1 MHRGF
6 LKLHR
11 KIVDWEW
18 YSDIKVKSLYID
30 LLLHANIEDKKWQGK
45 VIKKGQQITSIEH
58 LSIRNGMSKQE
69 VRTALDKLVKSG
81 NINKQATN
89 KYTIIT
95 IDNYDVFND
104 NSTRKKQ
111 VATNKQQTINKPLTN
126 QQQTNNK
133 PSTTTKELK
142 EFKNDKNNNNKHAT
156 GSQMSYLKSL
166 GATSKELENID
177 FYKASELIEKLSKL
191 SPDEKAD
198 RNFLNRM
205 ENAKIKPYDPSEDIF
220 ARKV

>member
-81 NINKQATN
+81 NINKQTTN
-89 KYTIIT
+89 KYTLIT
-95 IDNYDVFND
+95 IDKYDIFN
-104 NSTRKKQ
+104 SLQQKE
-111 VATNKQQTINKPLTN
+111 QQTTN
-126 QQQTNNK
+126 NQITNEQQTNNK
-133 PSTTTKELK
+133 PSTTTKEFK
-142 EFKNDKNNNNKHAT
+142 EFKNDKNNNKHAT
-156 GSQMSYLKSL
+156 GSQISYLKNL

-191 SPDEKAD
+191 TPDEKAD

-205 ENAKIKPYDPSEDIF
+205 ESAKIKPYDPNEDIF

>member
-81 NINKQATN
+81 NINKQTTN
-89 KYTIIT
+89 KYTLIT
-95 IDNYDVFND
+95 IDKYDIFNPL
-104 NSTRKKQ
+104 Q
-111 VATNKQQTINKPLTN
+111 QAEQQTTN
-126 QQQTNNK
+126 NQITNEQQTNNK
-133 PSTTTKELK
+133 QSTTTKELK

-156 GSQMSYLKSL
+156 GSQISYLKSL

-205 ENAKIKPYDPSEDIF
+205 ENAKIKPYDPNEDIF

>member
-81 NINKQATN
+81 NINKQTTN
-89 KYTIIT
+89 KYTLIT
-95 IDNYDVFND
+95 IDKYDIFNPL
-104 NSTRKKQ
+104 Q
-111 VATNKQQTINKPLTN
+111 QGEQQTTNNQLTN
-126 QQQTNNK
+126 EQQTNNK